1 MILGVRPPPEE
12 NESWFT
18 YLLRVANKNGLTGVT
33 QLLEVLGLGKLK
45 TSRWLHWSDEEI
57 SKIIPTLSASLE
69 QSSDRLRHFAGFS
82 HKRWQNDGERV
93 CADITTKHPRV
104 CIDCLAE
111 GRQMDWR
118 WQLAIFSC
126 CFHHKQFLID
136 NCPACQKPLSWH
148 SSLFGGCIQCDTTW
162 TEIQATETIVELSP
176 LELKLWDDVCAPSSK
191 TIGLV
196 DDVVNTVFAIARP
209 FDTVSHQFQTLPEF
223 FGMSQLISRS
233 YMVLQSQG
241 ALEVWRE
248 QCRDARASLAELG
261 DRALLA
267 PVYRLESNLNYCSF
281 ETKGSDLSFEDEK
294 GDGMI
299 FLVEY
304 SEFIRP
310 ARKKL
315 ITINHDEDARF
326 HVDRE
331 QLTSLFNLASEDF
344 LSAVDNKQIK
354 PINSTAIIRDQLF
367 DSREVLE
374 LVQSFCKKIP
384 SSWLLVSRRDIQLRR
399 HICEFGDLL
408 NALFRHEIQ
417 GGTANGLDLASVFVE
432 PISFNK
438 WLIEQR
444 ENACKQAVSK
454 PQACAALGCGL
465 KKLDQ
470 MVKSG
475 TLKLAAFKHESG
487 SIDGPCLLEHCKL
500 KSKIKD
506 Y

>member
-1 MILGVRPPPEE
+1 MILGVRPSPD
-12 NESWFT
+12 ESDFWFG
-18 YLLRVANKNGLTGVT
+18 YLLLVANLNGLTGVP
-33 QLLEVLGLGKLK
+33 QLLDVLGLGKMK
-45 TSRWLHWSDEEI
+45 ASRWLHWSDEEI
-57 SKIIPTLSASLE
+57 TKIIPSLSASLE
-69 QSSDRLRHFAGFS
+69 QSPDSLRHLAEFS
-82 HKRWQNDGERV
+82 HKRWQTDGARV
-93 CADITTKHPRV
+93 CADIKAKNPRV
-104 CIDCLAE
+104 CLDCLRE
-111 GRQMDWR
+111 NKQMDWR

-126 CFHHKQFLID
+126 CPHHKQRLID
-136 NCPACQKPLSWH
+136 LCPACKTLLSWH
-148 SSLFGGCIQCDTTW
+148 SSLFGGCIHCNTQW
-162 TEIQATETIVELSP
+162 TEIQANEILIEQSP
-176 LELKLWDDVCAPSSK
+176 LELQLWNDVYSPSAK
-191 TIGLV
+191 TIGLI

-267 PVYRLESNLNYCSF
+267 PVYRLESKLNYCSF
-281 ETKGSDLSFEDEK
+281 ETKGSDFSFEDEK
-294 GDGMI
+294 SDEMI
-299 FLVEY
+299 SLVEY

-310 ARKKL
+310 ARAKL
-315 ITINHDEDARF
+315 IPGNHDMNARF

>member
-1 MILGVRPPPEE
+1 VRPPPEE

-69 QSSDRLRHFAGFS
+69 QSSDRLRHFADFS
-82 HKRWQNDGERV
+82 HKRWQNDGVRV

-118 WQLAIFSC
+118 WQLGIFSC
-126 CFHHKQFLID
+126 CPHHKQFLID

-148 SSLFGGCIQCDTTW
+148 SSLFGGCIHCNTQW
-162 TEIQATETIVELSP
+162 TEIQANEILIEQSA
-176 LELKLWDDVCAPSSK
+176 LELKLWDDVCAPYSK

-233 YMVLQSQG
+233 YKVLQSQS

-261 DRALLA
+261 NRALLA
-267 PVYRLESNLNYCSF
+267 PMHRLESKLNYCSF
-281 ETKGSDLSFEDEK
+281 ETTGPDFSFEHEKSDE
-294 GDGMI
+294 MI
-299 FLVEY
+299 SLVEY

-315 ITINHDEDARF
+315 IPFNHDEDARF

-331 QLTSLFNLASEDF
+331 QLASLFNLTSSDF
-344 LSAVDNKQIK
+344 SCAVENRQIK

-367 DSREVLE
+367 DSRTVLKLIRPFCQAEIE
-374 LVQSFCKKIP
+374 L
-384 SSWLLVSRRDIQLRR
+384 SWTLVSGRDVQLRR
-399 HICEFGDLL
+399 HICEYGDLL
-408 NALFRHEIQ
+408 NALLRHEVQ
-417 GGTANGLDLASVFVE
+417 AVAPKKFDLSSVSVE
-432 PISFNK
+432 PISFKK

-444 ENACKQAVSK
+444 ENACKQPVSK

-465 KKLDQ
+465 KKLDH